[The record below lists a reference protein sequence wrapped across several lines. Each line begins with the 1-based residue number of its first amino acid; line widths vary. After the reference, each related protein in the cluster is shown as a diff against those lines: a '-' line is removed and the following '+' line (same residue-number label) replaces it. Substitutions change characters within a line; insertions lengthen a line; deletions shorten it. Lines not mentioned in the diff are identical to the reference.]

1 MPRPHIPA
9 KLKRLVIARARGRC
23 EYCLSP
29 VSHAVSSFA
38 IEHIIP
44 LEKGGKTTASNL
56 ALSCQG
62 CNNHKHI
69 KTEAIDPITKRLV
82 PLFHPRRRKW
92 REHFAWNEDCSLVIG
107 LTPIGRAT
115 MIIHTATPASDRPSS
130 PAAPVSNKP
139 AAPPGRAP
147 AKRL

>member
-1 MPRPHIPA
+1 MTRPRIPA
-9 KLKRLVIARARGRC
+9 KLRRLVIARARGRC

-44 LEKGGKTTASNL
+44 VEKDGKTIASNL

-69 KTEAIDPITKRLV
+69 KTKAIDPLTKRQV
-82 PLFHPRRRKW
+82 PLFNPRRRKW
-92 REHFAWNEDCSLVIG
+92 NEHFAWNEDCSLVIG
-107 LTPIGRAT
+107 LTPVGRAT
-115 MIIHTATPASDRPSS
+115 VPALQLNRPGVVNLRQLLYAAGKHP
-130 PAAPVSNKP
+130 PAAPE
-139 AAPPGRAP
+139 AE
-147 AKRL
+147 

>member
-9 KLKRLVIARARGRC
+9 KLKRLAPARARGRC

-69 KTEAIDPITKRLV
+69 KTEAIDPITKRQV

-92 REHFAWNEDCSLVIG
+92 REHFAWSEDCSLVIG

-115 MIIHTATPASDRPSS
+115 IEALQLNRPGVVNLRQLLYD
-130 PAAPVSNKP
+130 AGKH
-139 AAPPGRAP
+139 PPGA
-147 AKRL
+147 AAAE